1 MKLESLQVLNVRRL
15 RDVQLDGTAQTNLI
29 WGPNGSGKTSIL
41 EAIHLLGTGRSFRSH
56 KAGEV
61 ISHGAG
67 SLVVAGTVRESAHE
81 AVRSLGIEKTPS
93 ATRIRA
99 DGEPLKSAS
108 QLADALPV
116 LTLTADSYQL
126 LEGGPAIRRAL
137 LDRTLFHVEHAYLDR
152 MKRAYRALQQRNELL
167 RSGDMARIGI
177 WNAQFV
183 AHAEEM
189 DGVRRAA
196 TERLNLLL
204 EQFSNAN
211 DLPLVALEYKRGWKA
226 GLSLADLLEQHGARD
241 REMGFTGDG
250 PHRAE
255 VRIMCAGRPAA
266 QVVSRGQGKLVL
278 AVLLAAHAELIAE
291 RSGRRP
297 VLLIDDLAAELDKTS
312 AQKALATLLGI
323 HCQSFLTTIEPD
335 VLAKHLAAP
344 TKVFHVEQGK
354 ICSSQIAL
362 AEHQGVH

>member
-1 MKLESLQVLNVRRL
+1 MRLESLQVLNVRRL
-15 RDVQLDGTAQTNLI
+15 QDARLEATAETNLI

-61 ISHGAG
+61 ITHGAA
-67 SLVVAGTVRESAHE
+67 SLVVAGTVREAPNSAL
-81 AVRSLGIEKTPS
+81 RSLGIEKTS
-93 ATRIRA
+93 STTRIRA

-116 LTLTADSYQL
+116 LTLTADSYHL
-126 LEGGPAIRRAL
+126 LDGGPAIRRAL
-137 LDRTLFHVEHAYLDR
+137 LDRTLFHVEHAYLEKL
-152 MKRAYRALQQRNELL
+152 KRAYRALQQRNELL
-167 RSGDMARIGI
+167 RKGEFSRIEI

-183 AHAEEM
+183 VHAEEM
-189 DGVRRAA
+189 DQIRRGA
-196 TERLNLLL
+196 TDRLNRLLA
-204 EQFSNAN
+204 EFSASN
-211 DLPLVALEYKRGWKA
+211 DLPEVALDYRRGWKA
-226 GLSLADLLEQHGARD
+226 GMSLAELLEQHSVRD

-255 VRIMCAGRPAA
+255 VRISCAGRPAA

-291 RSGRRP
+291 KSGRRP
-297 VLLIDDLAAELDKTS
+297 VLLVDDLAAELDRTS
-312 AQKALATLLGI
+312 VRKALSTLLGTR
-323 HCQSFLTTIEPD
+323 CQTFLTTIEPEVFANAID
-335 VLAKHLAAP
+335 AS

-354 ICSSQIAL
+354 IRSSQAAL
-362 AEHQGVH
+362 A